1 MLADSGIIGAVNTIE
16 AKTLE
21 QMRQLVVD
29 DGLFPEDEVK
39 DMTEE
44 QLYRAL
50 AAGRIE
56 TAELLTQEMRDA
68 YYRAKDYKIS
78 FAERKETQR
87 IIEGMGA
94 AYSSTLALYNAALKS
109 YSSAIDALDQ
119 LRYELL
125 VSPDSDYQKLLAQ
138 LRDVKEELLKEK
150 KIVASVKVGD
160 DNYAEVSASFKL
172 SEEKYQKMYDALVA
186 AGEKADKAMSD
197 AVQLLRVGEN
207 ALRELEEKFPEE
219 ITDKLTEEAKNI
231 EDAVNSAKDGFFAEF
246 EKAHKDDIE
255 KIENDLK
262 TKKQQL
268 IAEAKGEKV
277 N

>member
-1 MLADSGIIGAVNTIE
+1 
-16 AKTLE
+16 
-21 QMRQLVVD
+21 
-29 DGLFPEDEVK
+29 
-39 DMTEE
+39 
-44 QLYRAL
+44 
-50 AAGRIE
+50 
-56 TAELLTQEMRDA
+56 
-68 YYRAKDYKIS
+68 
-78 FAERKETQR
+78 
-87 IIEGMGA
+87 
-94 AYSSTLALYNAALKS
+94 
-109 YSSAIDALDQ
+109 
-119 LRYELL
+119 
-125 VSPDSDYQKLLAQ
+125 
-138 LRDVKEELLKEK
+138 
-150 KIVASVKVGD
+150 
-160 DNYAEVSASFKL
+160 
-172 SEEKYQKMYDALVA
+172 MYDALVA